1 MRILVTND
9 DGITA
14 PGIGHLARAME
25 GLGEIVVIAPNREFS
40 GAGAA
45 IGAIWESHPSVQR
58 VDFDGATEAWAV
70 DGPPALCAMYA
81 RFGAFGDPFDLIV
94 SGINPGAN
102 VGRSVYHSGTIGACI
117 SGRNG
122 GIPGIAVSQ
131 AAAGWGVEGQAW
143 HEVLA
148 LQKWETAATVARAFV
163 EGFISEPPEHVV
175 VANVN
180 VPNVELDEI
189 AGWARTEVGMRPPR
203 SMSKA
208 RLEPRM
214 LPDGPS
220 TDTFDIV
227 VDWGGPEDLPADTDG
242 GAIER
247 NLVSVTYLSTLH
259 AEARDDL
266 RKAEAALDVLLTERS
281 R

>member
-9 DGITA
+9 DGIFA
-14 PGIGHLARAME
+14 PGIQHLARAMD
-25 GLGEIVVIAPNREFS
+25 GLGEIVVVAPDREFS

-45 IGAIWESHPSVQR
+45 IGAIWESHPHVTR
-58 VDFDGATEAWAV
+58 CEFDGVDEAWALN
-70 DGPPALCAMYA
+70 GPPALCAMYA

-102 VGRSVYHSGTIGACI
+102 VGRSVYHSGTIGACL

-143 HEVLA
+143 HEVLK
-148 LQKWETAATVARAFV
+148 LQKWETAAAVARAFV
-163 EGFISEPPEHVV
+163 EGFIAEPPADVV
-175 VANVN
+175 VANLN
-180 VPNVELDEI
+180 VPNVDVDEI
-189 AGWARTEVGMRPPR
+189 EGWSYTEVGMLPPR

-208 RLEPRM
+208 TLVPRR
-214 LPDGPS
+214 LPDGAS
-220 TDTFDIV
+220 TEEFDIEV
-227 VDWGGPEDLPADTDG
+227 EWGAPAELPEHTDG

-247 NLVSVTYLSTLH
+247 NRVSVTYLTKLQ
-259 AEARDDL
+259 AEHRDDL
-266 RKAEAALDVLLTERS
+266 RKAESALDRLVGGR
-281 R
+281 